1 MLYFILIA
9 RSDCMELNID
19 NINVHDAYKIAKDIL
34 NQENKKYGLNLSVNL
49 LGFKSYYTSDL
60 FNKKFKLSKGKYK
73 FRTLLLP
80 FKVLGQHGSVQQ
92 DNHREKEYV
101 LVFSDSCILN
111 SLFSGKG
118 MLSDLL
124 VTCYHEIT
132 HAKQEV
138 TRSHKYGYRYFESV
152 AIFHMEDA
160 IMGYDYDFY
169 QEYHDSFYKEIDANL
184 KGNMMSIQYLNTNY
198 PNSYQ
203 NDKEI
208 LYQNSILHEYQLK
221 NYDFNFFLEKIYDIY
236 SENPKKFYGIAPD
249 FVPIPT
255 SFCLP
260 CSTQFKSVKE
270 IMNEYNDWITP
281 HKDFFGNEVQITDE
295 KEKDFFELFAAFL
308 TSDLYLSQLNLN
320 DLDDEEK
327 KFLDLACLYSINK
340 ERDREKFNNSVK
352 NLPSISADE
361 LRSNMEDNQ
370 QKLKILQDIVK
381 YLDVNSLDDK
391 STRKGTLR

>member
-1 MLYFILIA
+1 
-9 RSDCMELNID
+9 MELNTD
-19 NINVHDAYKIAKDIL
+19 NINIHDAYKIAKDIL
-34 NQENKKYGLNLSVNL
+34 DQENKKYGLNLSLHL
-49 LGFKSYYTSDL
+49 LGFRSYYTSDL
-60 FNKKFKLSKGKYK
+60 FNKKLKLSKGKYK

-101 LVFSDSCILN
+101 LVFPNSCILN
-111 SLFSGKG
+111 SLLTGKS

-124 VTCYHEIT
+124 VVCYHEIT

-138 TRSHKYGYRYFESV
+138 TRSHKYGYRYFENV
-152 AIFHMEDA
+152 AIFHMEKT
-160 IMGYDYDFY
+160 IMDYDYDFY
-169 QEYHDSFYKEIDANL
+169 LKHHDSFYKEIDANL
-184 KGNMMSIQYLNTNY
+184 KGNLMSIKYLNTNY
-198 PNSYQ
+198 PNSYR

-221 NYDFNFFLEKIYDIY
+221 NYNFNFFLEKIYNIY
-236 SENPKKFYGIAPD
+236 SKNPQKFYGNAPN

-260 CSTQFKSVKE
+260 GATQFKSVKE

-295 KEKDFFELFAAFL
+295 KEKEYFELFAAFL
-308 TSDLYLSQLNLN
+308 TSDLYLNQLDLNNLS
-320 DLDDEEK
+320 DEEK

-340 ERDREKFNNSVK
+340 ERDREKFNNSVRD
-352 NLPSISADE
+352 LPFVSADG
-361 LRSNMEDNQ
+361 LHYNMEDNQ
-370 QKLKILQDIVK
+370 QKLKKLQGIVK

-391 STRKGTLR
+391 STRKGTIR

>member
-1 MLYFILIA
+1 
-9 RSDCMELNID
+9 MELNID
-19 NINVHDAYKIAKDIL
+19 NINVHDAYQMAKDIL
-34 NQENKKYGLNLSVNL
+34 DKENKKYGLNLSLHL

-60 FNKKFKLSKGKYK
+60 FKKKFKLNKSKNKL
-73 FRTLLLP
+73 RTLLLP
-80 FKVLGQHGSVQQ
+80 FKVLGQYGGVWQ
-92 DNHREKEYV
+92 DNRQKKEYV
-101 LVFSDSCILN
+101 LVFPNSCILN
-111 SLFSGKG
+111 SLLTGKS

-138 TRSHKYGYRYFESV
+138 TRSHKYGYRYFENV
-152 AIFHMEDA
+152 AIFHMEEA
-160 IMGYDYDFY
+160 IMRYDYDFY
-169 QEYHDSFYKEIDANL
+169 LEYHDSFYKEIDANL
-184 KGNMMSIQYLNTNY
+184 KGNKMSIQYLNTNY
-198 PNSYQ
+198 PNSFQ

-208 LYQNSILHEYQLK
+208 LYRNSILHEYQLK
-221 NYDFNFFLEKIYDIY
+221 NYDFNFFLEKIYNIY
-236 SENPKKFYGIAPD
+236 SKNPKKFYRDAPD
-249 FVPIPT
+249 FAPIPT
-255 SFCLP
+255 NFCLP
-260 CSTQFKSVKE
+260 DSMQFKSVKE
-270 IMNEYNDWITP
+270 IMNEYKDWITP
-281 HKDFFGNEVQITDE
+281 YIDFFGNEVQITDE
-295 KEKDFFELFAAFL
+295 DEKEYFELFAAFL

-352 NLPSISADE
+352 DLPFISADE